1 MDFPNNPAD
10 GDTIRVN
17 GQRFVASSGSWE
29 KHNGEKV
36 VTAAGGVIDLAKGD
50 VHVVNLGGTATTIS
64 VTNQMAS
71 GNVDEFMIELVLT
84 AATNVTWPASF
95 KWDKG
100 TPPTLP
106 STGRA
111 IFAGYTRDG
120 GARYEMVTV
129 SSDSK

>member
-10 GDTIRVN
+10 GSTVRVN
-17 GQRFVASSGSWE
+17 GQRYIATGGVWEKSSGE
-29 KHNGEKV
+29 KP
-36 VTAAGGVIDLAKGD
+36 VTVQGGVIDLTKGA
-50 VHVVNLGGTATTIS
+50 VHVLSLSGTAVTVS
-64 VTNQMAS
+64 VNNQLPA
-71 GNVDEFMIELVLT
+71 GNYDEFLLELFIVNPT
-84 AATNVTWPASF
+84 VVTWPSSF

-106 STGRA
+106 SSGRA

-129 SSDSK
+129 SSDSR

>member
-17 GQRFVASSGSWE
+17 GQRFIASNGVWE
-29 KHNGEKV
+29 KHNGEKIVTVSNGV
-36 VTAAGGVIDLAKGD
+36 VDLTKGN
-50 VHVVNLGGTATTIS
+50 VHVMSLSGTGTTVS
-64 VTNQMAS
+64 VTNPLAS
-71 GNVDEFMIELVLT
+71 GEYDEFMLEIVLT

-106 STGRA
+106 SSGRA
-111 IFAGYTRDG
+111 VYAGYTRDG